1 MITSHGYETRVRNS
15 GSHHLQTNSNLHWSL
30 AAAMLALFL
39 SAIDST
45 AGETR
50 IPRSSFPPDTSP
62 HYRPA
67 IPQDL
72 TVAHQQPHAV
82 PQLSGVPIEAVI
94 QGIVDIN
101 NGDIPDDA
109 VSPVSRSTPKI
120 RT

>member
-50 IPRSSFPPDTSP
+50 IPGSSFPPDKRGEARQGAA
-62 HYRPA
+62 RPCKA
-67 IPQDL
+67 WHGAARQGKGSLRKLGGHFNLEISLLP
-72 TVAHQQPHAV
+72 TPRAHALRCKP
-82 PQLSGVPIEAVI
+82 PRPR
-94 QGIVDIN
+94 
-101 NGDIPDDA
+101 P
-109 VSPVSRSTPKI
+109 
-120 RT
+120 